1 VEATILLMVKKADR
15 SDERFEEYL
24 ERLGAVVGHADRRE
38 PLRAYVTGLCL
49 PGERKSVEPMA
60 ARVDP
65 RHVRARHQSLHH
77 FVANA
82 PWDDEAVLRVA
93 RDQVLEQMERHGAVA
108 GWIVDDTGIPKK
120 GKHSVGVVRQY
131 CGVLGKQDNCQVAV
145 TVTMTNEAVS
155 VPAAYRLYLPEVW
168 AKDRRRRKEAAV
180 PEQVTF
186 KTKWEIALDQ
196 IARLRS
202 EGLPLAPVVADAGFG
217 VVTAFRDALTEQG
230 IPYVVG
236 ITGQTTVWRPG
247 TEPLRPL
254 AYRGRGRPPKLMR
267 RTKSRRP
274 LSIAALAETLPAS
287 AWQTITWRQGSR
299 GAMRSRFAS
308 LRLRPAHRDE
318 LRDHAREMEW
328 LIIEWP
334 RGEAAPTKSWLSTL
348 PADTPHEQL
357 VRLAKLRWRIERDYE
372 ELKQEVGL
380 DHFEGRSWRGFHH
393 HGVLCIAAYAFLAA
407 ERARLSPPEPL
418 SFLRAAPLPRGFKA
432 RGSPDSTRTARPGV
446 HCHLPRIAHQ
456 SRITTLGMPV
466 VRTPAARS
474 LAL

>member
-1 VEATILLMVKKADR
+1 MVKKTDGP
-15 SDERFEEYL
+15 DERFEEYL
-24 ERLGAVVGHADRRE
+24 ERLGAVAGHADRRE
-38 PLRAYVTGLCL
+38 PLRGYLIGLSL

-77 FVANA
+77 FVSNA

-93 RDQVLEQMERHGAVA
+93 RDYVLEQMERHGAVA

-120 GKHSVGVVRQY
+120 GRHSVGVTRQY

-145 TVTMTNEAVS
+145 TVTMANEGVS
-155 VPAAYRLYLPEVW
+155 VPAAYRLYLPDVW
-168 AKDRRRRKEAAV
+168 AEDRRRRKEAGI
-180 PEQVTF
+180 PEEVRF

-196 IARLRS
+196 IARLRG

-217 VVTAFRDALTEQG
+217 VVTGFRDALTEQG

-236 ITGQTTVWRPG
+236 VTSQTTVWPPG

-254 AYRGRGRPPKLMR
+254 AYRGLGRPPKLMR

-274 LSIAALAETLPAS
+274 LSIGTLAEKLPPS

-299 GAMRSRFAS
+299 GAMRSRFAC
-308 LRLRPAHRDE
+308 LRVRPAHRDD
-318 LRDHAREMEW
+318 LRHHPREVEW

-348 PADTPHEQL
+348 AADTPREQL
-357 VRLAKLRWRIERDYE
+357 IRLAKLRWRIERDYE

-380 DHFEGRSWRGFHH
+380 GHFEGRGWRGFHH
-393 HGVLCIAAYAFLAA
+393 HGALCIAAYAFLAA

-418 SFLRAAPLPRGFKA
+418 SFLRAAPLPRGFKP
-432 RGSPDSTRTARPGV
+432 RGSPDSTRTARSGL
-446 HCHLPRIAHQ
+446 HRHLPSDKSP
-456 SRITTLGMPV
+456 SRATSPGLRV
-466 VRTPAARS
+466 VRKSATRG
-474 LAL
+474 LDFMTQ